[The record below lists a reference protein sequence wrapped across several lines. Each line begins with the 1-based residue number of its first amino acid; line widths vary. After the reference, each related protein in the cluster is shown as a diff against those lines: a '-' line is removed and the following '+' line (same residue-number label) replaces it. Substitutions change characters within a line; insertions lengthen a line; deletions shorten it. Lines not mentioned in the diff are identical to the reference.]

1 MKLLVVD
8 DEPGLRKSLS
18 LLLSEEGYDVDVEG
32 DPAVALTRALSGPYD
47 VILCDIRMPGMTG
60 IEFLRAYRERDGRA
74 LLIMM
79 SAYGGEDAAIEAMK
93 EGAYDYLSK
102 PFRADE
108 VVLIL
113 RKAEERERLRSR
125 VASLEAELARRT
137 DANVVAE
144 SPAMRDIL
152 DLLSRVAPHTSTVLI
167 TGDSGVGKEVIA
179 RALHR
184 MSPRREQPFHAV
196 NCAAIPEHLLE
207 SELFGHVRGAF
218 TGADV
223 DKVGLFEEADGSTLL
238 LDEIGEMP
246 VPLQVKLLRVLQEG
260 EIRRV
265 GDTQTKKVD
274 VRIVAATARDLE
286 QSVATKEFREDLFFR
301 LNVIRVAMPP
311 LRERPEDL
319 EALIRV
325 IIEKLSKQIGRPV
338 SVAPEAIVRLRQHD
352 WPGNVRELENVLERA
367 AVVSADG
374 VIGVDDLDGLDAPR
388 VQGAPRDAL
397 ESLADAVH
405 SAEREAMEAALRAAG
420 GNRRQ
425 AAETLGV
432 SLRTLFY
439 KLKQHGL

>member
-125 VASLEAELARRT
+125 VASLEAELARRP

>member
-32 DPAVALTRALSGPYD
+32 DPAVALTRALSHSYD
-47 VILCDIRMPGMTG
+47 MILCDVRMPGMTG
-60 IEFLRAYRERDGRA
+60 IEFLRTYRERDGGA

-79 SAYGGEDAAIEAMK
+79 SAFGGEDAAIEAMK

-113 RKAEERERLRSR
+113 RKAEEREQLRSR

-137 DANVVAE
+137 DTDVVSE
-144 SPAMRDIL
+144 SPAMRDIM

-184 MSPRREQPFHAV
+184 MGPRRDQPFHAV
-196 NCAAIPEHLLE
+196 NCGAIPEHLLE

-223 DKVGLFEEADGSTLL
+223 DKIGLFEEADGSTLL

-246 VPLQVKLLRVLQEG
+246 MSLQVKLLRVLQDG

-265 GDTQTKKVD
+265 GDTRTKKVD
-274 VRIVAATARDLE
+274 VRIVAATARNLE
-286 QSVATKEFREDLFFR
+286 QSVAMREFREDLFFR
-301 LNVIRVAMPP
+301 LNVIRVVVPP

-319 EALIRV
+319 EALIGV
-325 IIEKLSKQIGRPV
+325 IIEKLSERMGFAV
-338 SVAPEAIVRLRQHD
+338 SVEPDAVARLRQYD
-352 WPGNVRELENVLERA
+352 WPGNIRELENVLERA
-367 AVVSADG
+367 AVVSVDG
-374 VIGVDDLDGLDAPR
+374 VVGVDHLGGLDSPR
-388 VQGAPRDAL
+388 VSASTSDVP
-397 ESLADAVH
+397 ESLAEAVQN
-405 SAEREAMEAALRAAG
+405 AEREALEVALSAAG

>member
-32 DPAVALTRALSGPYD
+32 VPAVALTRALSGPYD

-137 DANVVAE
+137 DANVVTE

-184 MSPRREQPFHAV
+184 MSPRRERPFHAV

-246 VPLQVKLLRVLQEG
+246 MPLQVKLLRVLQEG

-374 VIGVDDLDGLDAPR
+374 VIGVDDFDGLDAPR